1 MKYFDVLKPNGRIVN
16 FGASSGDKIELP
28 LRALFYNQIDIMGTS
43 MGSREEFNE
52 MIKFIEKHQIKPI
65 IDKSLLVRR
74 SNSSTKP
81 YGTWRTIW
89 KYCTSNELK
98 I

>member
-1 MKYFDVLKPNGRIVN
+1 
-16 FGASSGDKIELP
+16 
-28 LRALFYNQIDIMGTS
+28 

-65 IDKSLLVRR
+65 IDKSLLVRK

-81 YGTWRTIW
+81 YGTWRTIR

-98 I
+98 NMILQLVYLNEHVMYFKHEKIRTALL